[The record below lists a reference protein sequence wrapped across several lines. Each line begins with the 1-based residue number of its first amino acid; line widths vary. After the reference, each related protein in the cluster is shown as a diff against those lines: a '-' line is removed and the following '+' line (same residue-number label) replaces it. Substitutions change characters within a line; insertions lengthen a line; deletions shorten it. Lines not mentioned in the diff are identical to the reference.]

1 MTNFSFLENLNEFEQ
16 LKQYCDDAELFAVSR
31 PDISAISARKAL
43 EFLVKTIYVCKG
55 AEIPENSTLFEMVEN
70 FVFSGFVND
79 EQILASLHYIRK
91 VGNKAAHGEEVKKKE
106 SKLCLENL
114 HFFVGEMLIKL
125 EAVKDYPAFD
135 EELLEK
141 TDAVPT
147 KETTEVVLSEEYQQF
162 VGNKIQ
168 KDESLNSKL
177 PEFMSEAETR
187 KIYIDEA
194 LREAGWQVLDK
205 ENVACP
211 NCAGIEIEVTGMPN
225 EHNVGYVD
233 YVLFGRDNKPLAIV
247 EAKKASVSPI
257 KGEHQAL
264 LYAECLEKQYG
275 YKPVIYYTNGYT
287 INIIDG
293 LGYPSRKV
301 FGYHTIDELE
311 LLIQRKNRNDITD
324 LTINDDITNRAYQ
337 KMAITKVCEH
347 FNKKHRR
354 ALIVMA
360 TGTGKTRVAISLV
373 DVLKRNNWAKNI
385 LFLADRTALVSQAKK
400 NFVKLL
406 PNETICELSDK
417 STKQDMNARIMFSTY
432 QTMINYIDKD
442 EKEFSIGRFDLIII
456 DEAHRSVF
464 NKYGAIFEY
473 FDCLLVGLTATPRS
487 DIDKNTYD
495 LFQMEN
501 GVPNF
506 HYELDEAV
514 KDGFLTNYVAFDRSS
529 KALRE
534 GIKYSKLSEE
544 DKRQIEMTYGLDE
557 NTPIDIAPN
566 HIFRFIFNQDTVD
579 KVLQDLMENGLKVN
593 NGDKIGKTIIF
604 AYNHS
609 HAEFIV
615 ERFNV
620 LYPELAGQD
629 CNFCK
634 LIDNY
639 VTYSQDLIARFEE
652 RNKEPQIAV
661 SVDMLDTGIDV
672 PDILNLVFFKP
683 VKSKIKFLQMIG
695 RGTRLSQNIFGE
707 GKDKEKFYIFDYC
720 GNFEYFEQNKN
731 AKELTNSKTLTQRLF
746 DIKTDLVY
754 ELQAV
759 EYQQNDFAKNM
770 FEELKFQLR
779 KDINSLN
786 KSRILV
792 KANLMYVDKFQ
803 CDETWNYLS
812 KIEVQEIKNHIS
824 QLVIPTKEDD
834 KAKIFDLK
842 VLTIELSVLN
852 EEVNAKKQIN
862 DVIQI
867 SNFLSRMTMIPQIKA
882 HIDLIKEVSTQAF
895 WENLNLDKLERVRT
909 ELRDLIKFL
918 EDIKFPKSFI
928 DTPDEITYGK
938 TRDGVDIEAIKTY
951 EEKVLDYLSKHMD
964 SPVIKKIQNLEQID
978 NDDLK
983 ELERILWN
991 ELGTKQDY
999 EKCSK
1004 QGNLAAFIR
1013 SLINLSQS
1021 AINEKFSEYLNDNV
1035 LNSRQQ
1041 EFIKV
1046 IIDYVRQNGDITTDI
1061 VTNESPFTDM
1071 KLFET
1076 FGEKLY
1082 IVKAIVDQM
1091 HQVVVCA

>member
-1 MTNFSFLENLNEFEQ
+1 MHNFSFLENLKEFEQ

-31 PDISAISARKAL
+31 PDISAISSRKAL
-43 EFLVKTIYVCKG
+43 EFLVKTVYSSKG
-55 AEIPENSTLFEMVEN
+55 AEIPETATLFEMVEN

-114 HFFVGEMLIKL
+114 HFFVGEILIKL
-125 EAVKDYPAFD
+125 DVIKDYPAFD
-135 EELLEK
+135 EGLLEK
-141 TDAVPT
+141 TDIVPSKQT
-147 KETTEVVLSEEYQQF
+147 EEVVLSDEYRQF
-162 VGNKIQ
+162 VGNKIP
-168 KDESLNSKL
+168 KDTTLNTKL
-177 PEFMSEAETR
+177 PEYMSEAETR
-187 KIYIDEA
+187 KIYIDQS
-194 LREAGWQVLDK
+194 LREAGWEVLEK
-205 ENVACP
+205 ENTSSP
-211 NCAGIEIEVTGMPN
+211 HCAGIEIRVEGMPN
-225 EHNVGYVD
+225 EHNEGFVD
-233 YVLFGRDNKPLAIV
+233 YVLYGRDNKPLALV

-275 YKPVIYYTNGYT
+275 YKPIIYYTNGYT
-287 INIIDG
+287 INMIDG

-311 LLIQRKNRNDITD
+311 LMLQKRNREDITN
-324 LTINDDITNRAYQ
+324 LTIDDNITNRAYQ
-337 KMAITKVCEH
+337 KMAITKVYEH

-373 DVLKRNNWAKNI
+373 DVLKRNNWVKNV
-385 LFLADRTALVSQAKK
+385 LFLADRTALVNQAKK

-417 STKQDMNARIMFSTY
+417 STKQDLNARIMFSTY

-442 EKEFSIGRFDLIII
+442 EKDFSIGRFDLIII

-495 LFQMEN
+495 LFEMEN

-534 GIKYSKLSEE
+534 GIKYSQLSDE
-544 DKRQIEMTYGLDE
+544 DRKQIEVTYGLDE

-604 AYNHS
+604 AYNHN
-609 HAEFIV
+609 HAEYIV
-615 ERFNV
+615 ERFNA
-620 LYPELAGQD
+620 LYPELSGRD
-629 CNFCK
+629 NNFCK

-639 VTYSQDLIARFEE
+639 VTYSQDLIARFED

-683 VKSKIKFLQMIG
+683 VKSRIKFLQMIG
-695 RGTRLSQNIFGE
+695 RGTRLSPNIFGE

-720 GNFEYFEQNKN
+720 GNFEYFEQNPNPANVTN
-731 AKELTNSKTLTQRLF
+731 AKTLTQRLF
-746 DIKTDLVY
+746 DIKTDIVF
-754 ELQAV
+754 ELQAI
-759 EYQQNDFAKNM
+759 EYQQNDFASKL
-770 FEELKFQLR
+770 FADLKEQLR
-779 KDINSLN
+779 RDINTLN
-786 KSRILV
+786 KNRILV
-792 KANLMYVDKFQ
+792 KSNLMYVDKFQ

-824 QLVIPTKEDD
+824 QLIVPNKEDD
-834 KAKIFDLK
+834 KAKLFDLK

-852 EEVNAKKQIN
+852 EEVNAKKQID
-862 DVIQI
+862 DVILI
-867 SNFLSRMTMIPQIKA
+867 SNFLSHMTMIPQIKA
-882 HIDLIKEVSTQAF
+882 HIGLIQEISTNTF
-895 WENLNLDKLERVRT
+895 WENLNIEKLEQVRT

-938 TRDGVDIEAIKTY
+938 TRDGVDIETIKTY

-978 NDDLK
+978 NNDLK
-983 ELERILWN
+983 ELEDILWN
-991 ELGTKQDY
+991 QLGTKQDY
-999 EKCSK
+999 EKYSK
-1004 QGNLAAFIR
+1004 QGNLAVFVR
-1013 SLINLSQS
+1013 SLINLSQD
-1021 AINEKFSEYLNDNV
+1021 AINKKFSQYLTDNV

-1041 EFIKV
+1041 ELVKV
-1046 IIDYVRQNGDITTDI
+1046 IIDYVRQNGDITTEI
-1061 VTNESPFTDM
+1061 VANESPFTDM
-1071 KLFET
+1071 KLLET
-1076 FGEKLY
+1076 FGQKLY

>member
-1 MTNFSFLENLNEFEQ
+1 MTNFSFLENLKEFEQ

-31 PDISAISARKAL
+31 PDISAISSRKAL
-43 EFLVKTIYVCKG
+43 EFLVKTVYTSKG
-55 AEIPENSTLFEMVEN
+55 AEIPETATLFELVEN

-79 EQILASLHYIRK
+79 EKILASLHYIRK

-106 SKLCLENL
+106 ARLCLENL
-114 HFFVGEMLIKL
+114 HFFVGEILVKL
-125 EAVKDYPAFD
+125 EVIKKYAAFD
-135 EELLEK
+135 ESLLEK
-141 TDAVPT
+141 TNVVPSKQT
-147 KETTEVVLSEEYQQF
+147 EEVVLSEEYQQF

-168 KDESLNSKL
+168 RDEILNSKF
-177 PEFMSEAETR
+177 PKFMSEAETR
-187 KIYIDEA
+187 KLYIDEA
-194 LREAGWQVLDK
+194 LKDAGWNVLEK
-205 ENVACP
+205 ENVKSP
-211 NCAGIEIEVTGMPN
+211 LCAGIEIEVDGMPN
-225 EHNVGYVD
+225 EHNKGYVD
-233 YVLFGRDNKPLAIV
+233 YVLYGRDNKPLAIV

-275 YKPVIYYTNGYT
+275 YKPIIYYTNGYT

-301 FGYHTIDELE
+301 FGYHTVDELE
-311 LLIQRKNRNDITD
+311 LMLQKRNREDITN
-324 LTINDDITNRAYQ
+324 LTVDENITNRAYQ

-373 DVLKRNNWAKNI
+373 DVLKRNNWVKNV

-400 NFVKLL
+400 NFVNLL
-406 PNETICELSDK
+406 PNETICELSDR
-417 STKQDMNARIMFSTY
+417 STKQDLNARIMFSTY

-442 EKEFSIGRFDLIII
+442 VKDFSIGRFDLVII

-473 FDCLLVGLTATPRS
+473 FDSLLVGLTATPRS

-495 LFQMEN
+495 LFEMEN

-506 HYELDEAV
+506 HYELNEAV

-534 GIKYSKLSEE
+534 GIKYSQLSDD
-544 DKRQIEMTYGLDE
+544 DKKQIEVTYGLDE
-557 NTPIDIAPN
+557 NTPVDIAPN
-566 HIFRFIFNQDTVD
+566 HIFRFIFNKDTVD

-604 AYNHS
+604 AYNHN

-615 ERFNV
+615 ERFNA
-620 LYPELAGQD
+620 LYPELSGKD
-629 CNFCK
+629 NNFCK

-639 VTYSQDLIARFEE
+639 VTYSQDLIARFED

-695 RGTRLSQNIFGE
+695 RGTRLSKNIFGE

-720 GNFEYFEQNKN
+720 GNFEYFEQEKN
-731 AKELTNSKTLTQRLF
+731 EKELADTKTLTQRLF
-746 DIKTDLVY
+746 DIKTDILY

-759 EYQQNDFAKNM
+759 EYQQNDFAARLYND
-770 FEELKFQLR
+770 LKSQLR
-779 KDINSLN
+779 NDINSLN
-786 KSRILV
+786 KNRILV
-792 KANLMYVDKFQ
+792 KSNLMYVDKFQ
-803 CDETWNYLS
+803 CDETWNYIS
-812 KIEVQEIKNHIS
+812 KMEVQEIKNHIS
-824 QLVIPTKEDD
+824 KLIVPNKEDD
-834 KAKIFDLK
+834 KAKLFDLK
-842 VLTIELSVLN
+842 VLTIELSTLN
-852 EEVNAKKQIN
+852 EEVNSNKQIN

-867 SNFLSRMTMIPQIKA
+867 SNLLSRMTMIPQIKA
-882 HIDLIKEVSTQAF
+882 HIGLIKEISTNAF
-895 WENLNLDKLERVRT
+895 WENVNVEKLEQVRK

-918 EDIKFPKSFI
+918 EDIDVQKSFI

-938 TRDGVDIEAIKTY
+938 TRDGVDIETIKTY

-978 NDDLK
+978 SQDLK
-983 ELERILWN
+983 ELENILWH
-991 ELGTKQDY
+991 ELGTKEDY
-999 EKCSK
+999 ERCSK

-1013 SLINLSQS
+1013 SLVNLSQE
-1021 AINEKFSEYLNDNV
+1021 AINEKFSQYLSDNV

-1041 EFIKV
+1041 ELVKV
-1046 IIDYVRQNGDITTDI
+1046 VIDYVRQNGDITTEI
-1061 VTNESPFTDM
+1061 VTNESPFADM
-1071 KLFET
+1071 DLMEI
-1076 FGEKLY
+1076 FGQRLY
-1082 IVKAIVDQM
+1082 ILKEIVDQM
-1091 HQVVVCA
+1091 HQVVCA

>member
-1 MTNFSFLENLNEFEQ
+1 MTNFSFLENLKEFEQ

-31 PDISAISARKAL
+31 PDISAISSRKAL
-43 EFLVKTIYVCKG
+43 EFLVKTVYSSKG
-55 AEIPENSTLFEMVEN
+55 AEIPETATLFEMVEN

-114 HFFVGEMLIKL
+114 HFFVGEILIKL
-125 EAVKDYPAFD
+125 DEIKEYPAFD
-135 EELLEK
+135 EGLLEK
-141 TDAVPT
+141 TDIVPSKQT
-147 KETTEVVLSEEYQQF
+147 EEVVLSDEYRQF
-162 VGNKIQ
+162 VGNKIP
-168 KDESLNSKL
+168 KDTTLNTKL
-177 PEFMSEAETR
+177 PEYMSEAETR
-187 KIYIDEA
+187 KIYIDQS
-194 LREAGWQVLDK
+194 LREAGWEVLEK
-205 ENVACP
+205 ENTSSPHCV
-211 NCAGIEIEVTGMPN
+211 GIEIRVEGMPN
-225 EHNVGYVD
+225 EHNEGFVD
-233 YVLFGRDNKPLAIV
+233 YVLYGRDNKPLALV

-264 LYAECLEKQYG
+264 LYAESLEKQYG
-275 YKPVIYYTNGYT
+275 YKPIIYYTNGYT
-287 INIIDG
+287 INMIDG

-311 LLIQRKNRNDITD
+311 LMLQKRNREDITN
-324 LTINDDITNRAYQ
+324 LTIDDNITNRAYQ

-360 TGTGKTRVAISLV
+360 TGTGKTRVSISLV
-373 DVLKRNNWAKNI
+373 DVLKRNNWVKNV
-385 LFLADRTALVSQAKK
+385 LFLADRTALVNQAKK

-417 STKQDMNARIMFSTY
+417 STKQDLNARIMFSTY

-442 EKEFSIGRFDLIII
+442 EKDFSIGRFDLIII

-495 LFQMEN
+495 LFEMEN

-534 GIKYSKLSEE
+534 GIKYSQLSDE
-544 DKRQIEMTYGLDE
+544 DRKQIEVTYGLDE

-604 AYNHS
+604 AYNHN
-609 HAEFIV
+609 HAEYIV
-615 ERFNV
+615 ERFNA
-620 LYPELAGQD
+620 LYPELAGRD
-629 CNFCK
+629 NNFCK

-639 VTYSQDLIARFEE
+639 VTYSQDLIARFED

-683 VKSKIKFLQMIG
+683 VKSRIKFLQMIG
-695 RGTRLSQNIFGE
+695 RGTRLSPNIFGD

-720 GNFEYFEQNKN
+720 GNFEYFEQNPNPANVTN
-731 AKELTNSKTLTQRLF
+731 AKTLTQRLF
-746 DIKTDLVY
+746 DIKTDIVF
-754 ELQAV
+754 ELQAI
-759 EYQQNDFAKNM
+759 EYQQNDFASKL
-770 FEELKFQLR
+770 FIDIKEQLR

-786 KSRILV
+786 KNRILV
-792 KANLMYVDKFQ
+792 KSNLMYVDKFQ

-824 QLVIPTKEDD
+824 QLIVPNKEDD
-834 KAKIFDLK
+834 KAKLFDLK

-867 SNFLSRMTMIPQIKA
+867 SNFLSHMTMIPQIKA
-882 HIDLIKEVSTQAF
+882 HIGLIQEISTNTF
-895 WENLNLDKLERVRT
+895 WENLNIEKLEQVRT

-938 TRDGVDIEAIKTY
+938 TRDGVDIETIKTY

-978 NDDLK
+978 NNDLK
-983 ELERILWN
+983 ELEDILWN
-991 ELGTKQDY
+991 QLGTKQDY
-999 EKCSK
+999 EKYSK
-1004 QGNLAAFIR
+1004 QGNLAVFVR
-1013 SLINLSQS
+1013 SLINLSQD
-1021 AINEKFSEYLNDNV
+1021 AINKKFSQYLTDNV

-1041 EFIKV
+1041 ELVKV
-1046 IIDYVRQNGDITTDI
+1046 IIDYVRQNGDITTEI

-1071 KLFET
+1071 NLLET
-1076 FGEKLY
+1076 FGQKLY

-1091 HQVVVCA
+1091 HQVVVCG